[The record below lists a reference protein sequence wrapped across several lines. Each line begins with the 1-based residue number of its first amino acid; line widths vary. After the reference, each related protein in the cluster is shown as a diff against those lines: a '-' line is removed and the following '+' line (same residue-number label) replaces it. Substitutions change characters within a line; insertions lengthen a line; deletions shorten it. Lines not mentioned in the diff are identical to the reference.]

1 MKSVTTTSNLIT
13 ERRKLENKIGEQDL
27 RITIEK
33 KVEKKIKMKRILFK
47 IQIQKIFLKKI
58 CQKSYTFLLSAS
70 QRIKKKMERGKRGK
84 KRIKEI
90 CYKKKKNYKKK
101 KLEYRKE
108 DKESFN

>member
-47 IQIQKIFLKKI
+47 IQMQKIFLKNLLEELYLFIECKVKELKKI
-58 CQKSYTFLLSAS
+58 
-70 QRIKKKMERGKRGK
+70 ERGKRGK
-84 KRIKEI
+84 KWIRDMLQEE
-90 CYKKKKNYKKK
+90 KNYKKK

>member
-47 IQIQKIFLKKI
+47 IQMQKIFLKKI
-58 CQKSYTFLLSAS
+58 CQKSYTFLLSAKS
-70 QRIKKKMERGKRGK
+70 KNLKKWKEEKEEKKGSKRYVT
-84 KRIKEI
+84 RR
-90 CYKKKKNYKKK
+90 K
-101 KLEYRKE
+101 KL
-108 DKESFN
+108 